1 MDEIEE
7 RLRNLSDEEKIKR
20 IQSETNYY
28 YIRILIESL
37 KSDEL
42 KLKMI
47 EEIHEEDRGKIIAT
61 IKSDDLKLNYI
72 INNREDHYNNFII
85 AKSIKLDNLK
95 VALLGLFNEFDKV
108 NIIVTM
114 KSDDVK
120 IDAMKKYLTYF
131 SQREVVESISSIE
144 KKIEA
149 VEFLKFPTDQE
160 EVLKNLKIKTDDQRL
175 RLISL
180 LQDERLATVLIEGIE
195 NIKKK
200 VTAIESI
207 KDENYRKRAIL
218 TLDEKYRLNCLSKIK
233 SPFIQDAII
242 RSIRNENEKIEYI
255 HNSNNEELIC
265 KVILTLESDEQRL
278 KQLRESN
285 LTNETNISTIIATLN
300 DDEIKLKQL
309 EKTEDILNATI
320 IQMSLSNREKIK
332 EIFKRPSQK
341 YSKIGLDENMTIG
354 MEIESEGAMSRPII
368 RIKKLLKRREGE
380 EEIGWETK
388 SDASL
393 KRGVEVV
400 SPILTDNEEDI
411 EDLYIICSML
421 QRCGNETN
429 ERCGG
434 HIHIGANYLKSKE
447 AFINLFEIWG
457 NAEEVICKMSN
468 AKNIVPRFSL
478 QEYARPIS
486 PRINKAIEKGSI
498 NLENEEDLDSFI
510 EKVQKAQGSRYC
522 GLNLWN
528 INNGKDTIEFRISNG
543 TIDPDTWI
551 ENARLYGRIVEIA
564 EKLAEIEKNPIKSNE
579 EKRLLSL
586 KEYLKKDIS
595 ENDKMEVLLNLLF
608 SKEERQLYRERY
620 ISTIEN
626 LKEIDEDY
634 NPFSDISFSKVD
646 FKKKKETSEKSKNK
660 EQEEIQKGQTD
671 NTIDIEDR

>member
-20 IQSETNYY
+20 IQNETNYY

-61 IKSDDLKLNYI
+61 IESDDLKLNYI
-72 INNREDHYNNFII
+72 IHNREDQYNNFII
-85 AKSIKLDNLK
+85 AKSIKSDNLK
-95 VALLGLFNEFDKV
+95 VALLELFNEFDKV

-114 KSDDVK
+114 KSDDIK

-160 EVLKNLKIKTDDQRL
+160 EVLKSLKIETDDQRL

-195 NIKKK
+195 NIKRKI
-200 VTAIESI
+200 TAIESI
-207 KDENYRKRAIL
+207 KDESYKKRAIL

-242 RSIRNENEKIEYI
+242 RSIRDENEKIEYI

-278 KQLRESN
+278 RQLRESN

-300 DDEIKLKQL
+300 NDEIKLKQL

-320 IQMSLSNREKIK
+320 IQMSLSNREKVK

-498 NLENEEDLDSFI
+498 NLESEEDLDSFI

-564 EKLAEIEKNPIKSNE
+564 EKLAEIEKNSIKSNE

-620 ISTIEN
+620 ISTIKN

-634 NPFSDISFSKVD
+634 NPFSEISFSKVD
-646 FKKKKETSEKSKNK
+646 FKKKKENTEKSKNK

>member
-20 IQSETNYY
+20 IQNETNYY

-37 KSDEL
+37 KSDNL

-61 IKSDDLKLNYI
+61 IESDDLKLNYI
-72 INNREDHYNNFII
+72 IHNREDQYNNFII
-85 AKSIKLDNLK
+85 AKSIKSDHLK
-95 VALLGLFNEFDKV
+95 VALLELFNEFDKV

-114 KSDDVK
+114 KSDDIK

-160 EVLKNLKIKTDDQRL
+160 EVLKNLKIETDDQRL
-175 RLISL
+175 RLISI

-195 NIKKK
+195 NIKRKI
-200 VTAIESI
+200 TAIESI

-233 SPFIQDAII
+233 SPFIQDTII
-242 RSIRNENEKIEYI
+242 RSIRDENEKIEYI
-255 HNSNNEELIC
+255 HNSNNEELTC

-332 EIFKRPSQK
+332 EIFKKPSQK

-634 NPFSDISFSKVD
+634 NSFSDISFSKVD
-646 FKKKKETSEKSKNK
+646 FKKKKENTEKSKKK

>member
-95 VALLGLFNEFDKV
+95 VKLLGLFNEFDKV

-114 KSDDVK
+114 KSDDMK
-120 IDAMKKYLTYF
+120 IDAMKRYLTYF

-160 EVLKNLKIKTDDQRL
+160 EVLKNLKIETDDQRL
-175 RLISL
+175 RLINIL
-180 LQDERLATVLIEGIE
+180 HDERLATVLIEGIE
-195 NIKKK
+195 NIKRKI
-200 VTAIESI
+200 TAIESI
-207 KDENYRKRAIL
+207 KDETYKKRAIL

-242 RSIRNENEKIEYI
+242 RSIRDENEKIEYI

-341 YSKIGLDENMTIG
+341 YSKIGLDKNMTIG

-626 LKEIDEDY
+626 LKEIEEDY

-646 FKKKKETSEKSKNK
+646 FKKKKENTEKSKKK

>member
-114 KSDDVK
+114 KSDDMK
-120 IDAMKKYLTYF
+120 IDAMKRYLTYF

-160 EVLKNLKIKTDDQRL
+160 EVLKNLKIETDDQRL
-175 RLISL
+175 RLINIL
-180 LQDERLATVLIEGIE
+180 HDERLATVLIEGIE
-195 NIKKK
+195 NIKRKI
-200 VTAIESI
+200 TAIESI
-207 KDENYRKRAIL
+207 KDETYKKRAIL

-242 RSIRNENEKIEYI
+242 RSIRDENEKIEYI

-309 EKTEDILNATI
+309 EKTEDIFNATI
-320 IQMSLSNREKIK
+320 IQMSLSNREKVK

-528 INNGKDTIEFRISNG
+528 INNGKDTIEFRI
-543 TIDPDTWI
+543 
-551 ENARLYGRIVEIA
+551 
-564 EKLAEIEKNPIKSNE
+564 
-579 EKRLLSL
+579 
-586 KEYLKKDIS
+586 
-595 ENDKMEVLLNLLF
+595 
-608 SKEERQLYRERY
+608 
-620 ISTIEN
+620 
-626 LKEIDEDY
+626 
-634 NPFSDISFSKVD
+634 
-646 FKKKKETSEKSKNK
+646 
-660 EQEEIQKGQTD
+660 
-671 NTIDIEDR
+671 

>member
-20 IQSETNYY
+20 IQNETNYY

-37 KSDEL
+37 KSDNL

-61 IKSDDLKLNYI
+61 IESDDLKLNYI
-72 INNREDHYNNFII
+72 IHNREDHYNNFII
-85 AKSIKLDNLK
+85 AKSIKSDNLK
-95 VALLGLFNEFDKV
+95 VALLELFNEFDKV

-114 KSDDVK
+114 KSDDIK
-120 IDAMKKYLTYF
+120 IEAMKKYLTYF

-160 EVLKNLKIKTDDQRL
+160 EVLKSLKIETDDQRL

-195 NIKKK
+195 NIKRKI
-200 VTAIESI
+200 TAIESI
-207 KDENYRKRAIL
+207 KDESYKKRAIL

-242 RSIRNENEKIEYI
+242 RSIRDENEKIEYI

-278 KQLRESN
+278 RQLRESN

-300 DDEIKLKQL
+300 NDEIKLKQL

-320 IQMSLSNREKIK
+320 IQMSLSNREKVK

-368 RIKKLLKRREGE
+368 RIKKLLKRVEGE

-421 QRCGNETN
+421 QRCGNEAN

-468 AKNIVPRFSL
+468 AKNIVSRFSL

-498 NLENEEDLDSFI
+498 NLESEEDLDSFI

-634 NPFSDISFSKVD
+634 NPFSEISFSKVD
-646 FKKKKETSEKSKNK
+646 FKKKKENTEKSKKK
-660 EQEEIQKGQTD
+660 EQEEIQKGQID

>member
-20 IQSETNYY
+20 IQNETDYY

-42 KLKMI
+42 KLKII

-61 IKSDDLKLNYI
+61 IESDDLKLNYI
-72 INNREDHYNNFII
+72 IHNREDHYNNFIV
-85 AKSIKLDNLK
+85 AKSIKSDDLK
-95 VALLGLFNEFDKV
+95 VALLELFNEFDKV

-114 KSDDVK
+114 KSDDMK
-120 IDAMKKYLTYF
+120 IDAMKRYLTYF

-160 EVLKNLKIKTDDQRL
+160 EVLKNLKIETDDQRL

-195 NIKKK
+195 NIKRKI
-200 VTAIESI
+200 TAIESI
-207 KDENYRKRAIL
+207 KDESYKKRAIL

-242 RSIRNENEKIEYI
+242 RSIRDENEKIEYI
-255 HNSNNEELIC
+255 HNSNNEELTC

-300 DDEIKLKQL
+300 NDEIKLKQL

-320 IQMSLSNREKIK
+320 IQMSLSDREKIK

-421 QRCGNETN
+421 QRCGNEAN

-498 NLENEEDLDSFI
+498 NLENEDDLDSFI

-626 LKEIDEDY
+626 LKEIEEDY

-646 FKKKKETSEKSKNK
+646 FKKKKENTEKSKKK
-660 EQEEIQKGQTD
+660 EKEEIQKGQT
-671 NTIDIEDR
+671 TIDIEDR

>member
-20 IQSETNYY
+20 IQNETNYY

-61 IKSDDLKLNYI
+61 IESDDLKLNYI
-72 INNREDHYNNFII
+72 IHNREDQYNNFII
-85 AKSIKLDNLK
+85 AKSIKSDNLK
-95 VALLGLFNEFDKV
+95 VALLELFNEFDKV

-114 KSDDVK
+114 KSDDIK

-160 EVLKNLKIKTDDQRL
+160 EVLKSLKIETDDQRL

-195 NIKKK
+195 NIKRKI
-200 VTAIESI
+200 TAIESI
-207 KDENYRKRAIL
+207 KDESYKKRAIL

-242 RSIRNENEKIEYI
+242 RSIRDENEKIEYI

-278 KQLRESN
+278 RQLRESN

-300 DDEIKLKQL
+300 NDEIKLKQL

-320 IQMSLSNREKIK
+320 IQMSLSNREKVK

-368 RIKKLLKRREGE
+368 RIKKLLKRREVE

-498 NLENEEDLDSFI
+498 NLESEEDLDSFI

-564 EKLAEIEKNPIKSNE
+564 EKLAEIEKNSIKSNE

-620 ISTIEN
+620 ISTIKN

-634 NPFSDISFSKVD
+634 NPFSEISFSKVD
-646 FKKKKETSEKSKNK
+646 FKKKKENTEKSKNK

>member
-114 KSDDVK
+114 KSDDMK
-120 IDAMKKYLTYF
+120 IDAMKRYLTYF

-160 EVLKNLKIKTDDQRL
+160 EVLKNLKIETDDQRL
-175 RLISL
+175 RLINIL
-180 LQDERLATVLIEGIE
+180 HDERLATVLIEGIE
-195 NIKKK
+195 NIKRKI
-200 VTAIESI
+200 TAIESI
-207 KDENYRKRAIL
+207 KDETYKKRAIL

-242 RSIRNENEKIEYI
+242 RSIRDENEKIEYI

-309 EKTEDILNATI
+309 EKTEDIFNATI
-320 IQMSLSNREKIK
+320 IQMSLSNREKVK

-608 SKEERQLYRERY
+608 SKEERKLYRERY

-626 LKEIDEDY
+626 LKEIEEDY

-646 FKKKKETSEKSKNK
+646 FKKKKETQKNQRKKNK
-660 EQEEIQKGQTD
+660 KRYKKDKQI
-671 NTIDIEDR
+671 IL

>member
-20 IQSETNYY
+20 IQNETNYY

-37 KSDEL
+37 KSDNL

-61 IKSDDLKLNYI
+61 IESDDLKLNYI
-72 INNREDHYNNFII
+72 IHNREDQYNNFII
-85 AKSIKLDNLK
+85 AKSIKSDHLK
-95 VALLGLFNEFDKV
+95 VALLELFNEFDKV

-114 KSDDVK
+114 KSDDIK

-160 EVLKNLKIKTDDQRL
+160 EVLKNLKIETDDQRL
-175 RLISL
+175 RLISI

-195 NIKKK
+195 NIKRKI
-200 VTAIESI
+200 TAIESI

-233 SPFIQDAII
+233 SPFIQDTII
-242 RSIRNENEKIEYI
+242 RSIRDENEKIEYI
-255 HNSNNEELIC
+255 HNSNNEELTC

-332 EIFKRPSQK
+332 EIFKKPSQK

-586 KEYLKKDIS
+586 
-595 ENDKMEVLLNLLF
+595 
-608 SKEERQLYRERY
+608 
-620 ISTIEN
+620 
-626 LKEIDEDY
+626 
-634 NPFSDISFSKVD
+634 
-646 FKKKKETSEKSKNK
+646 
-660 EQEEIQKGQTD
+660 
-671 NTIDIEDR
+671 

>member
-1 MDEIEE
+1 M
-7 RLRNLSDEEKIKR
+7 
-20 IQSETNYY
+20 
-28 YIRILIESL
+28 
-37 KSDEL
+37 
-42 KLKMI
+42 
-47 EEIHEEDRGKIIAT
+47 
-61 IKSDDLKLNYI
+61 
-72 INNREDHYNNFII
+72 
-85 AKSIKLDNLK
+85 K
-95 VALLGLFNEFDKV
+95 VKLLGLFNEFDKV
-108 NIIVTM
+108 NIIVTI
-114 KSDDVK
+114 KSDDMK

-160 EVLKNLKIKTDDQRL
+160 EVLKNLKIETDDQRL
-175 RLISL
+175 RLIRL

-195 NIKKK
+195 NIKRKI
-200 VTAIESI
+200 TAIESI
-207 KDENYRKRAIL
+207 KDESYKKRAIL

-242 RSIRNENEKIEYI
+242 RSIRDENEKIEYI

-278 KQLRESN
+278 RQLRESN

-300 DDEIKLKQL
+300 NDEIKLKQL

-320 IQMSLSNREKIK
+320 IQMSLSNREKVK

-498 NLENEEDLDSFI
+498 NLESEEDLDSFI

-564 EKLAEIEKNPIKSNE
+564 EKLAEIEKNSIKSNE

-620 ISTIEN
+620 ISTIKN

-634 NPFSDISFSKVD
+634 NPFSEISFSKVD
-646 FKKKKETSEKSKNK
+646 FKKKKENTEKSKNK

>member
-20 IQSETNYY
+20 IQNETNYY

-61 IKSDDLKLNYI
+61 IESDDLKLNYI
-72 INNREDHYNNFII
+72 IHNREDQYNNFII
-85 AKSIKLDNLK
+85 AKSIKSDNLK
-95 VALLGLFNEFDKV
+95 VALLELFNEFDKV

-114 KSDDVK
+114 KSDDIK

-160 EVLKNLKIKTDDQRL
+160 EVLKSLKIETDDQRL

-195 NIKKK
+195 NIKRKI
-200 VTAIESI
+200 TAIESI
-207 KDENYRKRAIL
+207 KDESYKKRAIL

-242 RSIRNENEKIEYI
+242 RSIRDENEKIEYI

-278 KQLRESN
+278 RQLRESN

-300 DDEIKLKQL
+300 NDEIKLKQL

-354 MEIESEGAMSRPII
+354 MEIESEGVMSRPII
-368 RIKKLLKRREGE
+368 RIEGE

-626 LKEIDEDY
+626 LKEIEEDY

-646 FKKKKETSEKSKNK
+646 FKKKKENTEKSKKK

>member
-20 IQSETNYY
+20 IQNETNYY

-47 EEIHEEDRGKIIAT
+47 EEIHEEDRGKVIAT
-61 IKSDDLKLNYI
+61 IESDDLKLNYI
-72 INNREDHYNNFII
+72 IHNREDQYNNFII
-85 AKSIKLDNLK
+85 AKSIKSDNLK
-95 VALLGLFNEFDKV
+95 VALLELFNEFDKV

-114 KSDDVK
+114 KSDDIK

-160 EVLKNLKIKTDDQRL
+160 EVLKSLKIETDDQRL

-195 NIKKK
+195 NIKRKI
-200 VTAIESI
+200 TAIESI
-207 KDENYRKRAIL
+207 KDESYKKRAIL

-242 RSIRNENEKIEYI
+242 RSIRDENEKIEYI

-278 KQLRESN
+278 RQLRESN

-300 DDEIKLKQL
+300 NDEIKLKQL

-320 IQMSLSNREKIK
+320 IQMSLSNREKVK

-498 NLENEEDLDSFI
+498 NLESEEDLDSFI

-564 EKLAEIEKNPIKSNE
+564 EKLAEIEKNSIKSNE

-620 ISTIEN
+620 ISTIKN

-634 NPFSDISFSKVD
+634 NPFSEISFSKVD
-646 FKKKKETSEKSKNK
+646 FKKKKENTEKSKNK

>member
-20 IQSETNYY
+20 IQNETNYY

-37 KSDEL
+37 KSDNL

-61 IKSDDLKLNYI
+61 IESDDLKLNYI
-72 INNREDHYNNFII
+72 IHNREDQYNNFII
-85 AKSIKLDNLK
+85 AKSIKSDHLK
-95 VALLGLFNEFDKV
+95 VALLELFNEFDKV

-114 KSDDVK
+114 KSDDIK

-160 EVLKNLKIKTDDQRL
+160 EVLKNLKIETDDQRL
-175 RLISL
+175 RLISI

-195 NIKKK
+195 NIKRKI
-200 VTAIESI
+200 TAIESI

-242 RSIRNENEKIEYI
+242 RSIRDENEKIEYI
-255 HNSNNEELIC
+255 HNSNNEELTC

-332 EIFKRPSQK
+332 EIFKKPSQK

-457 NAEEVICKMSN
+457 M
-468 AKNIVPRFSL
+468 
-478 QEYARPIS
+478 
-486 PRINKAIEKGSI
+486 
-498 NLENEEDLDSFI
+498 
-510 EKVQKAQGSRYC
+510 
-522 GLNLWN
+522 
-528 INNGKDTIEFRISNG
+528 
-543 TIDPDTWI
+543 
-551 ENARLYGRIVEIA
+551 
-564 EKLAEIEKNPIKSNE
+564 
-579 EKRLLSL
+579 
-586 KEYLKKDIS
+586 LKK
-595 ENDKMEVLLNLLF
+595 
-608 SKEERQLYRERY
+608 LYV
-620 ISTIEN
+620 
-626 LKEIDEDY
+626 K
-634 NPFSDISFSKVD
+634 
-646 FKKKKETSEKSKNK
+646 
-660 EQEEIQKGQTD
+660 
-671 NTIDIEDR
+671 

>member
-20 IQSETNYY
+20 IQNETNYY

-61 IKSDDLKLNYI
+61 IESDDLKLNYI
-72 INNREDHYNNFII
+72 IHNREDQYNNFII
-85 AKSIKLDNLK
+85 AKSIKSDHLK
-95 VALLGLFNEFDKV
+95 VALLELFNEFDKV

-114 KSDDVK
+114 KSDDIK

-160 EVLKNLKIKTDDQRL
+160 EVLKNLKIETDDQRL
-175 RLISL
+175 RLISI

-195 NIKKK
+195 NIKRKI
-200 VTAIESI
+200 TAIESI

-242 RSIRNENEKIEYI
+242 RSIRDENEKIEYI
-255 HNSNNEELIC
+255 HNSNNEELTC

-332 EIFKRPSQK
+332 EIFKKPSQK

-498 NLENEEDLDSFI
+498 NLESEEDLDSFI

-620 ISTIEN
+620 VSTIEN
-626 LKEIDEDY
+626 LKEIEEDY
-634 NPFSDISFSKVD
+634 NPFSEISFSKVD
-646 FKKKKETSEKSKNK
+646 FKKKKETSEKSKKK
-660 EQEEIQKGQTD
+660 EQEEMQKGQTD

>member
-1 MDEIEE
+1 
-7 RLRNLSDEEKIKR
+7 
-20 IQSETNYY
+20 SETNYY

-95 VALLGLFNEFDKV
+95 VSLLGLFNEFDKV

-114 KSDDVK
+114 KSDDMK
-120 IDAMKKYLTYF
+120 IDAMKRYLTYF

-160 EVLKNLKIKTDDQRL
+160 EVLKNLKIETDDQRL

-195 NIKKK
+195 NIKRKI
-200 VTAIESI
+200 TAIESI
-207 KDENYRKRAIL
+207 KDETYKKRAIL

-242 RSIRNENEKIEYI
+242 RSIRDENEKIEYI

-320 IQMSLSNREKIK
+320 IQMSLSDREKVK

-341 YSKIGLDENMTIG
+341 YSKIGLDKNITIG

-468 AKNIVPRFSL
+468 AKNVVPRFSL

-498 NLENEEDLDSFI
+498 NLESEEDLDSFI

-579 EKRLLSL
+579 EK
-586 KEYLKKDIS
+586 
-595 ENDKMEVLLNLLF
+595 
-608 SKEERQLYRERY
+608 
-620 ISTIEN
+620 
-626 LKEIDEDY
+626 
-634 NPFSDISFSKVD
+634 
-646 FKKKKETSEKSKNK
+646 
-660 EQEEIQKGQTD
+660 
-671 NTIDIEDR
+671 

>member
-61 IKSDDLKLNYI
+61 IESDDLKLNYI
-72 INNREDHYNNFII
+72 IHNREDHYNNFII
-85 AKSIKLDNLK
+85 AKSIKLDNFK
-95 VALLGLFNEFDKV
+95 EALLGLFNEFDKV

-114 KSDDVK
+114 KSDDMK
-120 IDAMKKYLTYF
+120 IDAMKRYLTYF

-160 EVLKNLKIKTDDQRL
+160 EVLKNLKIETDDQRL
-175 RLISL
+175 RLINIL
-180 LQDERLATVLIEGIE
+180 HDERLATVLIEGIE
-195 NIKKK
+195 NIKRKI
-200 VTAIESI
+200 TAIESI
-207 KDENYRKRAIL
+207 KDETYKKRAIL

-242 RSIRNENEKIEYI
+242 RSIRDENEKIEYI
-255 HNSNNEELIC
+255 HNS
-265 KVILTLESDEQRL
+265 SDEQRL

-309 EKTEDILNATI
+309 EKTEDIFNATI

-368 RIKKLLKRREGE
+368 RIKKLLKRKKGE

-626 LKEIDEDY
+626 LKEIEEDY

-646 FKKKKETSEKSKNK
+646 FKKKKENTEKSKNK

>member
-20 IQSETNYY
+20 IQNETDYY

-42 KLKMI
+42 KLKII

-61 IKSDDLKLNYI
+61 IESDDLKLNYI
-72 INNREDHYNNFII
+72 IHNREDHYNNFIV
-85 AKSIKLDNLK
+85 AKSIKSDDLK
-95 VALLGLFNEFDKV
+95 VALLELFNEFDKV

-114 KSDDVK
+114 KSDDMK
-120 IDAMKKYLTYF
+120 IDAMKRYLTYF

-160 EVLKNLKIKTDDQRL
+160 EVLKNLKIETDDQRL

-195 NIKKK
+195 NIKRKI
-200 VTAIESI
+200 TAIESI
-207 KDENYRKRAIL
+207 KDESYKKRAIL

-242 RSIRNENEKIEYI
+242 RSIRDENEKIEYI
-255 HNSNNEELIC
+255 HNSNNEELTC

-300 DDEIKLKQL
+300 NDEIKLKQL

-320 IQMSLSNREKIK
+320 IQMSLSDREKIK

-421 QRCGNETN
+421 QRCGNEAN

-498 NLENEEDLDSFI
+498 NLENEDDLDSFI

-528 INNGKDTIEFRISNG
+528 INNGKDAIEFRISNG

-564 EKLAEIEKNPIKSNE
+564 EKLAEIEKNSIKSNE

-626 LKEIDEDY
+626 LKEIEEDY

-646 FKKKKETSEKSKNK
+646 FKKKKENTEKSKKK

>member
-20 IQSETNYY
+20 IQNETNYY

-72 INNREDHYNNFII
+72 IHNREDHYNNFII
-85 AKSIKLDNLK
+85 AKSIKLDNFK
-95 VALLGLFNEFDKV
+95 EALLGLFNEFDKV

-114 KSDDVK
+114 KSDDMK
-120 IDAMKKYLTYF
+120 IDAMKRYLTYF

-160 EVLKNLKIKTDDQRL
+160 EVLKNLKIETDDQRL
-175 RLISL
+175 RLINIL
-180 LQDERLATVLIEGIE
+180 HDERLATVLIEGIE
-195 NIKKK
+195 NIKRKI
-200 VTAIESI
+200 TAIESI
-207 KDENYRKRAIL
+207 KDETYKKRAIL

-242 RSIRNENEKIEYI
+242 RSIRDENEKIEYI

-498 NLENEEDLDSFI
+498 NLESEEDLDSFI

-564 EKLAEIEKNPIKSNE
+564 EKLAEKEKNQIKINE
-579 EKRLLSL
+579 KKRL
-586 KEYLKKDIS
+586 
-595 ENDKMEVLLNLLF
+595 
-608 SKEERQLYRERY
+608 
-620 ISTIEN
+620 
-626 LKEIDEDY
+626 
-634 NPFSDISFSKVD
+634 
-646 FKKKKETSEKSKNK
+646 
-660 EQEEIQKGQTD
+660 
-671 NTIDIEDR
+671 